1 MRLIG
6 YFVLSFTKILDM
18 LFNIYTL
25 IIAVAVIISWV
36 NPDPYNPIVRFLHQ
50 ATDPVF
56 RLFRRFLPRVLF
68 RTGIDFTP
76 LVVFAVLILLNT
88 TLVGLLQDLA
98 RVLLSK

>member
-6 YFVLSFTKILDM
+6 WFALSLAKILHM

-25 IIAVAVIISWV
+25 LIAVAVIVSWV

-50 ATDPVF
+50 STEPVF
-56 RLFRRFLPRVLF
+56 RLFRRFLPRGLF

-76 LVVFAVLILLNT
+76 LVVFAVLILLDT
-88 TLVGLLQDLA
+88 VLIGLLQDLA
-98 RVLLSK
+98 GSLLSK